1 MFRHFL
7 NSIALAASLACAAL
21 PAAAQAPRSPP
32 VSQAPLPPPTAPA
45 PIGPA
50 PPAGAPLQIQ
60 PPTVSQD
67 LRIVWEVKNRFR
79 LFRREADFLRQ
90 VAAQSLKT
98 VLQAEQLME
107 TETDGRGWAS
117 RVLSNLCVDPMGG
130 VINTCERDG
139 TRESYLAPV
148 DHRVEMK
155 VVGAGAGTTCAWVF
169 DEGDGQPRTYNGAC
183 GEEVRIR
190 LVYGKPT
197 NVTVDVAMPDAPPLR
212 AQSEI
217 AVRDLLIAG

>member
-1 MFRHFL
+1 MPRFL
-7 NSIALAASLACAAL
+7 PLFVVFAAGLACGLACLAP
-21 PAAAQAPRSPP
+21 PAAAQTPRPIT
-32 VSQAPLPPPTAPA
+32 QAPLPPPGAPTQIAPAPTAPA
-45 PIGPA
+45 PTQG
-50 PPAGAPLQIQ
+50 AGAPLQIQ

-107 TETDGRGWAS
+107 TETDGRGWAT
-117 RVLSNLCVDPMGG
+117 RVLANLCVDPMGG

-139 TRESYLAPV
+139 TRESYLNPA

-155 VVGAGAGTTCAWVF
+155 LIGAAAGTTCAWVF
-169 DEGDGQPRTYNGAC
+169 DEGDGQPRTYNGPC
-183 GEEVRIR
+183 SEEV
-190 LVYGKPT
+190 
-197 NVTVDVAMPDAPPLR
+197 
-212 AQSEI
+212 
-217 AVRDLLIAG
+217 